1 MTYAEF
7 DDIEDPGVARFSSTI
22 PVRRGR
28 PLTIVT
34 AIMKFMAPDLFW
46 WSRQTVEEH
55 L

>member
-7 DDIEDPGVARFSSTI
+7 DDIEDPGVSRVSSTI

-28 PLTIVT
+28 PLTLVT
-34 AIMKFMAPDLFW
+34 AIMKFMVPDLLW
-46 WSRQTVEEH
+46 WSGQPVEEH